1 MPDEAIA
8 ELHGNVKSC
17 SCLECGATWATEEIL
32 ERVDAGD
39 QDPHCE
45 RCGGVIKTAV
55 TMFGEVLDTEPM
67 DRAFMFLGQSD
78 ALLVLGSTVAVS
90 PASDVVMRAAFQ
102 PIPIVIINRGETE
115 ADHLAAAR
123 IDGSIGEYLPDLVES
138 IVG

>member
-1 MPDEAIA
+1 
-8 ELHGNVKSC
+8 
-17 SCLECGATWATEEIL
+17 
-32 ERVDAGD
+32 
-39 QDPHCE
+39 
-45 RCGGVIKTAV
+45 
-55 TMFGEVLDTEPM
+55 MFGEVLDTEPM